1 MGSKKL
7 KAIAV
12 RGTGKVTVADPER
25 ESTQLNAAIKTG
37 GMKGLAWRPV
47 SGGAAPALAPPARR

>member
-12 RGTGKVTVADPER
+12 YGTGKVQVFNEEKLKEVAK
-25 ESTQLNAAIKTG
+25 A
-37 GMKGLAWRPV
+37 
-47 SGGAAPALAPPARR
+47 